1 MVINCLGE
9 DIKKYLVKDMS
20 SSPFSLMIDGSNDTG
35 LEKMFSISI
44 HIFDVN
50 FNWVMNN
57 FFDMN
62 MHLRGQEMQAQL
74 SLCLE
79 ALTIVENDLS
89 LFRVSCLG
97 I

>member
-1 MVINCLGE
+1 
-9 DIKKYLVKDMS
+9 
-20 SSPFSLMIDGSNDTG
+20 MIDGSNGTG

-44 HIFDVN
+44 HIFGVN

-62 MHLRGQEMQAQL
+62 MRLRGEEMQAQL

-79 ALTIVENDLS
+79 ILIIVENDMS